1 MFSLL
6 FMRVRFWDETDSRPI
21 RIEPHPISFINL
33 RRSSSFAILIDA
45 WHDQFNLCDL
55 SALNNSMAYK
65 LNWSCQASINIAKE
79 DDLLRLMK
87 DSGCGSILI
96 GLESVSSQNLT
107 RMNKRLNMR

>member
-21 RIEPHPISFINL
+21 RIEPHPLSFINL

-55 SALNNSMAYK
+55 SALNNSMAYFLLAMILSSAK
-65 LNWSCQASINIAKE
+65 KMDFFLNCASVHRISRISFNT
-79 DDLLRLMK
+79 M
-87 DSGCGSILI
+87 SI
-96 GLESVSSQNLT
+96 GLVLIFWPS
-107 RMNKRLNMR
+107 KA